1 MDNLSEDFVAL
12 PSATFSQHSSMSAL
26 FEFAA
31 FEKSLLPFYQP
42 FPFYLWMCVGVDAPV
57 GWSAVTLV
65 FRRKDV
71 VLTGGYFSEG
81 TFITAA
87 ASTS

>member
-12 PSATFSQHSSMSAL
+12 SSAAFSHSSMSAP

-31 FEKSLLPFYQP
+31 FEKSLLPFYRLS
-42 FPFYLWMCVGVDAPV
+42 PFYLWMCFGVDAPV
-57 GWSAVTLV
+57 GWSAETLE
-65 FRRKDV
+65 FKRKAV

-87 ASTS
+87 A